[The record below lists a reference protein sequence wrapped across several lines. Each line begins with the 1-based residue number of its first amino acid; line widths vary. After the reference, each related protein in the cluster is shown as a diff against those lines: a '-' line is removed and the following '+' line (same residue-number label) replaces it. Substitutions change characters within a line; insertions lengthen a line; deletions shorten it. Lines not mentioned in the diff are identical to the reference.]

1 MAKRLR
7 LSLKAVKV
15 SKMCMGVYVHVYV
28 CIHTILLSV

>member
-7 LSLKAVKV
+7 LSSKAVKV
-15 SKMCMGVYVHVYV
+15 SKMCMGVYVHV